1 MSTRLIPPLFLKGAV
16 VGFLTLA
23 LLIPIAQLDSLVD
36 ARVSSRGEAAARVA
50 ESWGGPQT
58 TAGVVLSVPVERTV
72 TLSNNQ
78 QEVVRDTVYVLPDRL
93 NVTVGVKPFYRPV
106 GLYRTPV
113 YLANIDITGAFSP

>member
-1 MSTRLIPPLFLKGAV
+1 MLTRLIPPLYLKGAI

-23 LLIPIAQLDSLVD
+23 LLIPIAQLDNLVS

-58 TAGVVLSVPVERTV
+58 TAGVGLAVPVDRTVVLSDNR
-72 TLSNNQ
+72 
-78 QEVVRDTVYVLPDRL
+78 QEVMRDIVYVLPDTL
-93 NVTVGVKPFYRPV
+93 DVAADVGPSYRTV

-113 YLANIDITGAFSP
+113 YLANIDI